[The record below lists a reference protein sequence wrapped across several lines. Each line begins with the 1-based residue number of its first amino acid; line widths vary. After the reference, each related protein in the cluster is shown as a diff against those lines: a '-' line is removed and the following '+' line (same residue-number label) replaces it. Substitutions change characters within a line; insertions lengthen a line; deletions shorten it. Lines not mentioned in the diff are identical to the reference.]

1 MLMAAGALALL
12 SCGNVA
18 IGNSKT
24 WSQSVTAPAQFH
36 FWEGSNRAIN
46 LPAARSDFIA
56 VSALGG
62 HYYVTGEGEAASLQ
76 APPPSHGSPCR
87 GGTRA
92 VVVDFPSDRAG
103 EIPRYVAY
111 LNDADA
117 VECIDKQYGDGL
129 PRSH

>member
-1 MLMAAGALALL
+1 MAAGALALV
-12 SCGNVA
+12 SCGNA
-18 IGNSKT
+18 GAGKT
-24 WSQSVTAPAQFH
+24 WSQSIAAPAQFH
-36 FWEGSNRAIN
+36 FWEGAQAIN
-46 LPAARSDFIA
+46 LPAARSDFIVA

-62 HYYVTGEGEAASLQ
+62 HHYVTGEGEAASLQ

-87 GGTRA
+87 GSARA

-117 VECIDKQYGDGL
+117 VECIDKQF
-129 PRSH
+129 SHSGP

>member
-1 MLMAAGALALL
+1 M
-12 SCGNVA
+12 
-18 IGNSKT
+18 GNSKT
-24 WSQSVTAPAQFH
+24 WSQSITAPAQFH

-46 LPAARSDFIA
+46 LPAARSDFIAA

-87 GGTRA
+87 GGARA

-117 VECIDKQYGDGL
+117 VECIDKQF
-129 PRSH
+129 SHSGP